1 MKSSMGLLVMGRLA
15 GCAGPPP
22 TAFGGA
28 CVDDAECETGIRAPD
43 PDRFCTRECSGD
55 SCPTSF
61 VCGSSGLCGRTCTD
75 GRTQGSGAS
84 EEICVGGA
92 FVACSTQDAASA
104 CSVCGCEP
112 FGGGTCMEGTGC
124 VVGQPDGT
132 ACTMAIECTSG
143 ACYHDTSTCGAPR
156 ATGEACLVDSDCA
169 TQNCSTDGDTSTPGV
184 CNQELG
190 SDCSGGRQTD
200 TCTNCIAYSS
210 SSSICGRRH
219 CGPEAAC
226 PQLGGRT
233 WSCEMSTDGTQRCAE
248 QCDPSASGYLCLDLV
263 QDCRASGFCG

>member
-1 MKSSMGLLVMGRLA
+1 MKSSMGLLVMGCLA

-28 CVDDAECETGIRAPD
+28 CVDDAECETGICAPD

-112 FGGGTCMEGTGC
+112 FGGGTAWRGRDARSGSRTVRPARWPSSARPALATTTRAHVGRRVRRARPVSSTRIARRRTAAPTGTLR
-124 VVGQPDGT
+124 PP
-132 ACTMAIECTSG
+132 A
-143 ACYHDTSTCGAPR
+143 
-156 ATGEACLVDSDCA
+156 CA
-169 TQNCSTDGDTSTPGV
+169 TRSSARTARGAA
-184 CNQELG
+184 
-190 SDCSGGRQTD
+190 TD